1 MLLDPA
7 QAILAFLMVVVTA
20 ASGIVVDSNSADSTS
35 QSDSSPPVPIAPD
48 PVSIMADA
56 FGQMFGLT
64 VKAFTDGL
72 AGAFGWILDSVGGE
86 QGVYYFLVKLPVADP
101 SVNNGGVETA
111 ILEVYPLIQN
121 VALFF
126 FVFVLLMAGLSYAV
140 ENFGILKEGTASHI
154 LSSSLFTLV
163 VLFLILPIYNTTA
176 TMFNVITDPSSGMI
190 LKNGEITGL
199 LKAAIS
205 PEFVNVP
212 QGIVQTILSVFVFIL
227 VLVEL
232 LAVAILGTL
241 RIFFV
246 GAILVMMPLILILRL
261 IPLTKGV
268 ADSLI
273 EMEVGLILASLIA
286 AIFLKFGYEVATEW
300 GGLLSVLAAFGTL
313 VATALMPTVLAPKV
327 GSVFSSTVSMV
338 TTAGTG
344 AAVIGAMAGGGALAA
359 GTSVMQTAGG
369 FGKVFGPSTK
379 FAGGSTFADIGNR
392 VVGFTDG
399 LRIMAPAMTLGG
411 TKGYGKGLLEATKGI
426 SIGPN
431 ALPDKIQ
438 VSRQSMQGLD
448 SIRSSAP
455 YKTALLHMQGTI
467 SDMAFKPIE
476 GESAKHGWQ
485 YINDIM
491 DLDDKQLSD
500 ILARSLG
507 QPSLS
512 TKPEETAEKFR
523 NDLNLMK
530 QNPILASRISLNLR
544 KVEEK
549 GQLPK
554 HTISNLLGLRQEF
567 PSKLRNSVET
577 LRQEKRL
584 KERKMNYSDTIVSLS
599 SLFPDS

>member
-1 MLLDPA
+1 MAVVIAGNGTVILD
-7 QAILAFLMVVVTA
+7 
-20 ASGIVVDSNSADSTS
+20 GNSNDDVPP
-35 QSDSSPPVPIAPD
+35 SDSSPPIQIAPD
-48 PVSIMADA
+48 PASIISDA
-56 FGQMFGLT
+56 FGQMFGLI
-64 VKAFTDGL
+64 VKSFTDGL

-101 SVNNGGVETA
+101 SLNNDRGVETA

-121 VALFF
+121 VALVF

-163 VLFLILPIYNTTA
+163 MLFLILPVYNTTA

-273 EMEVGLILASLIA
+273 EMEIGLILASLIA

-344 AAVIGAMAGGGALAA
+344 AAIIGAMTGGGALAA
-359 GTSVMQTAGG
+359 GASVMQTAGG
-369 FGKVFGPSTK
+369 FGKVFGSSTK
-379 FAGGSTFADIGNR
+379 FAGGGSLSDIGNR
-392 VVGFTDG
+392 VVGFTNG

-411 TKGYGKGLLEATKGI
+411 AKGYGRGLLEATKGI
-426 SIGPN
+426 RMGPN
-431 ALPDKIQ
+431 ALPDRIQ
-438 VSRQSMQGLD
+438 VSRQSMQGLE

-455 YKTALLHMQGTI
+455 YKTALLQMQGTV
-467 SDMAFKPIE
+467 SDLAFKPIE
-476 GESAKHGWQ
+476 GESTKHGWE
-485 YINDIM
+485 YIQSISDM
-491 DLDDKQLSD
+491 DDSRIAERLV
-500 ILARSLG
+500 RVLG
-507 QPSLS
+507 QPSLAAR
-512 TKPEETAEKFR
+512 PGETAESFR
-523 NDLNLMK
+523 DTVTTLK
-530 QNPILASRISLNLR
+530 VHPQLASRLALHLKSFEEQGPPTKESVTKLIESRSKFQTNLNDQVAQLY
-544 KVEEK
+544 EK
-549 GQLPK
+549 K
-554 HTISNLLGLRQEF
+554 RVSESNIRIRMQDSYSELFSTLFGE
-567 PSKLRNSVET
+567 SK
-577 LRQEKRL
+577 
-584 KERKMNYSDTIVSLS
+584 KE
-599 SLFPDS
+599 